1 MDNNDAIKEL
11 NDIRSIMER
20 STRFQSING
29 WGILAVGIMA
39 LAAAWIADG
48 LFNGGTNGFFT
59 TIYGNTS
66 LLWAHKT
73 QVAILGSLVL
83 VVVCGLTVLLSS
95 MQMARRRKTPFRFD
109 TPMRRTLI
117 NFTIP
122 MLAGGLLCLALVLQ
136 GHYGLTSSI
145 MLIFYGLALVNCHH
159 FTLPMLGWLGYAEL
173 ALGLADCFVAS
184 HALLFWAI
192 GFGLLHIILGI
203 CIVTKGRRV

>member
-83 VVVCGLTVLLSS
+83 VIVCGLTVLLSS

-109 TPMRRTLI
+109 APMRRTLI

-203 CIVTKGRRV
+203 CIVMKGRRV